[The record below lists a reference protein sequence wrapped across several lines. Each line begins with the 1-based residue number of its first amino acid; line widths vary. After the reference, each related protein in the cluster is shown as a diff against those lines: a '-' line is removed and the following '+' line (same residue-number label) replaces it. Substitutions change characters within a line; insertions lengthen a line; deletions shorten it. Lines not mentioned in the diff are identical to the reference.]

1 MGITHLEYIDFAGRL
16 SLIKLKDN
24 VFVCLQT
31 YSDRE
36 RCLLQA
42 QLSVYINFV
51 IAMFFSLNIP
61 ASEVLILI
69 CLPPMTFLAYRQ
81 RRSLCLC
88 KLNNT
93 ANSLWLQTHRN
104 SDDLVIT
111 NSPEEWNLSR
121 HKFKVIEDMRS
132 LSLQNVQHS
141 EVFTLTYSSTAK
153 SLSLQTHILTE
164 SDVLMLTHL
173 PTVKSL
179 SLYTY
184 RQRCPYPDALTGS
197 EVFILIYLPTA
208 MSFSWHTYRQW
219 NLYPYILTDNDVL
232 ILTHLPT
239 VKSLSL

>member
-1 MGITHLEYIDFAGRL
+1 
-16 SLIKLKDN
+16 
-24 VFVCLQT
+24 
-31 YSDRE
+31 
-36 RCLLQA
+36 
-42 QLSVYINFV
+42 
-51 IAMFFSLNIP
+51 MFFSLNIP

-81 RRSLCLC
+81 RRSLFLC

-93 ANSLWLQTHRN
+93 VNSLWLQTHRN

-141 EVFTLTYSSTAK
+141 EVFTLTYSPTAK

-164 SDVLMLTHL
+164 SDVLTLTHL

-184 RQRCPYPDALTGS
+184 RQRCPFPDTLTDS
-197 EVFILIYLPTA
+197 EVFILASLL
-208 MSFSWHTYRQW
+208 S
-219 NLYPYILTDNDVL
+219 PYILIDIKQGVSPVCL
-232 ILTHLPT
+232 IHCERTMSNWYNEAWINRIAHERRYFLMHFVASMELISDHSFLPPPALPPVPNT
-239 VKSLSL
+239 TGIVDGARAEGGAHDGKR